1 MCKNSLGMTTYTTDY
16 IKTTRDI
23 TGMKTCIKDHQPK
36 SKLYIHSNSVCYLNK
51 TILVL
56 KHSNIKY
63 EK

>member
-36 SKLYIHSNSVCYLNK
+36 SKLYILYIV
-51 TILVL
+51 ILCAIW
-56 KHSNIKY
+56 IKPS
-63 EK
+63 